1 MEHLRGS
8 GSQATHTSDGEAA
21 KHTEL
26 LAGLPLPALP
36 LDVFACA
43 GRISLAVVAVYIRAM
58 GGWIAFAF
66 LATGLI
72 STEVARVAGT
82 VWLSVWTNS
91 TNAEGKAPH
100 GPFYYLGV
108 YAGISGIQVRPH
120 FVSVAIHSSSTTGV
134 PHW

>member
-1 MEHLRGS
+1 MRAS
-8 GSQATHTSDGEAA
+8 G
-21 KHTEL
+21 
-26 LAGLPLPALP
+26 
-36 LDVFACA
+36 CA

-66 LATGLI
+66 LAAGLI

-108 YAGISGIQVRPH
+108 YAGISGIQVCVICSPLLEKYGEQRQER
-120 FVSVAIHSSSTTGV
+120 
-134 PHW
+134 